1 MGVDPK
7 VKEFL
12 ILNGAVLILVL
23 FYLLRRRPRSR
34 MKLSLKRGWG
44 GGQGQG
50 GPHAS
55 SAEGSAMATLNGD
68 SGRKALTGE
77 YTKTI
82 TGNSEGKGGS
92 SKRSTDPANAGEK
105 EFAPRRSLNVI
116 FNYNGHSWD
125 AYEVLGI
132 PAGSPIDKVNEAY
145 QSCLSLVDQ
154 ESRVF
159 VDTAY
164 QSILAHLRS

>member
-1 MGVDPK
+1 MDVDPK

-44 GGQGQG
+44 GGQG

-55 SAEGSAMATLNGD
+55 SAEGSGMASLSGD
-68 SGRKALTGE
+68 SSRKALTGE
-77 YTKTI
+77 YAKSL
-82 TGNSEGKGGS
+82 TGNSEGIGGS

-105 EFAPRRSLNVI
+105 ESAPRRSLNVI

-125 AYEVLGI
+125 AYEVLGL

-145 QSCLSLVDQ
+145 QSCLKLVDQ

>member
-1 MGVDPK
+1 VVDRRQLQP
-7 VKEFL
+7 VPAEVVPGHAAL
-12 ILNGAVLILVL
+12 A
-23 FYLLRRRPRSR
+23 LLP
-34 MKLSLKRGWG
+34 
-44 GGQGQG
+44 
-50 GPHAS
+50 
-55 SAEGSAMATLNGD
+55 
-68 SGRKALTGE
+68 GE

-82 TGNSEGKGGS
+82 TGKSEGEGGS
-92 SKRSTDPANAGEK
+92 GRGSMDPAIAGENGSK
-105 EFAPRRSLNVI
+105 PRRSLNVI

-145 QSCLSLVDQ
+145 QSCLNIVDK

-164 QSILAHLRS
+164 QSILAHLSS

>member
-1 MGVDPK
+1 M
-7 VKEFL
+7 
-12 ILNGAVLILVL
+12 
-23 FYLLRRRPRSR
+23 
-34 MKLSLKRGWG
+34 
-44 GGQGQG
+44 
-50 GPHAS
+50 AS
-55 SAEGSAMATLNGD
+55 LNGD
-68 SGRKALTGE
+68 SDRKALTGE
-77 YTKTI
+77 YTKTL
-82 TGNSEGKGGS
+82 TGKSEGERGLGKA
-92 SKRSTDPANAGEK
+92 SKDPITTGEK
-105 EFAPRRSLNVI
+105 ASNPRRTLNVI

-145 QSCLSLVDQ
+145 QSCLNLVDK

>member
-1 MGVDPK
+1 M
-7 VKEFL
+7 
-12 ILNGAVLILVL
+12 
-23 FYLLRRRPRSR
+23 
-34 MKLSLKRGWG
+34 
-44 GGQGQG
+44 
-50 GPHAS
+50 AS
-55 SAEGSAMATLNGD
+55 LNGD

-77 YTKTI
+77 YTKTL
-82 TGNSEGKGGS
+82 TGKSEGKGGS
-92 SKRSTDPANAGEK
+92 GKASMDPAIAGERASK
-105 EFAPRRSLNVI
+105 PRRSLNVI

-145 QSCLSLVDQ
+145 QSCLNLVDK

>member
-1 MGVDPK
+1 MDPK

-34 MKLSLKRGWG
+34 MKLSLKRGWS
-44 GGQGQG
+44 GQ

-55 SAEGSAMATLNGD
+55 SVEGPAMASLNGD

-77 YTKTI
+77 YTKTL
-82 TGNSEGKGGS
+82 TGNSEEEGGS
-92 SKRSTDPANAGEK
+92 GRASKDPVTTDERASK
-105 EFAPRRSLNVI
+105 PRRSLNVI

-145 QSCLSLVDQ
+145 QSCLNLVDK

>member
-1 MGVDPK
+1 MDPK

-12 ILNGAVLILVL
+12 ILNGAVLILIL

-34 MKLSLKRGWG
+34 MKLSLKRGWSD
-44 GGQGQG
+44 QGSPSFSEEG
-50 GPHAS
+50 RAVAS
-55 SAEGSAMATLNGD
+55 LDGD
-68 SGRKALTGE
+68 SGRKTLTGE
-77 YTKTI
+77 STKTL
-82 TGNSEGKGGS
+82 TGKSEGGGGLGNVS
-92 SKRSTDPANAGEK
+92 NDPMAAGER
-105 EFAPRRSLNVI
+105 ASMPRRSLNVI

-145 QSCLSLVDQ
+145 QSSLNLVDQ

-164 QSILAHLRS
+164 QSILAHLNS